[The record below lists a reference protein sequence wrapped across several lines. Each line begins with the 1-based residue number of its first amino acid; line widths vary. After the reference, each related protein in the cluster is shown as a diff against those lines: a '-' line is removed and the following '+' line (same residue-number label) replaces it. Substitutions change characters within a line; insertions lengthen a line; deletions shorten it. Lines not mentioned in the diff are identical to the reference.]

1 MVQTYRPKTYR
12 VRRDVSSLVSFR
24 LTDEMKERV
33 DDEAERMGLTR
44 SELLRLSLDAWLL
57 SITTDGCA

>member
-1 MVQTYRPKTYR
+1 MVQINRAKTYR

-57 SITTDGCA
+57 SITMDECA